1 VRTHALI
8 PLCLLPLLTACVTEK
23 FVPVPEIVEVPGPVQ
38 WREIPA
44 DLVEP
49 CDKAEIPETL
59 TYGQAIE
66 LWADDRAQID
76 TCNGRLAGIES
87 LGDPDDGN

>member
-1 VRTHALI
+1 MPINVSIL
-8 PLCLLPLLTACVTEK
+8 LCLTLFFAACGTERVVEKPVIHEVVRVEWREIPSDLTAPCGK
-23 FVPVPEIVEVPGPVQ
+23 S
-38 WREIPA
+38 EIPA
-44 DLVEP
+44 DL
-49 CDKAEIPETL
+49 TF
-59 TYGQAIE
+59 GQAIE